1 MTGEKVLKPYD
12 FIEDYVTGRKTPL
25 IGSEENR
32 QEVEK
37 FLVDKKGYAREEITV
52 DQDLILTVGGEPY
65 RSQVDLLV
73 RVEGRSLMAV
83 KCVAG
88 SLDSREREIVAA
100 CRIAEARPIPLGVV
114 SDGKEARIMDAATGE
129 RVGDRLED
137 LPARTEAASY
147 LQRGGEKP
155 LQQEKVEREKLIF
168 RTYDMEDINVQR
180 KLRKP
185 D

>member
-1 MTGEKVLKPYD
+1 MTEEKVLKPYG
-12 FIEDYVTGRKTPL
+12 FVEDYITGRKTPL

-32 QEVEK
+32 QKVEK
-37 FLVDKKGYAREEITV
+37 FLVEEKGYAREEIAV
-52 DQDLILTVGGEPY
+52 DQDLTLTVAGALY
-65 RSQVDLLV
+65 RSQIDLLV
-73 RVEGRSLMAV
+73 RVEGRPLMAV
-83 KCVAG
+83 KCAAG

-100 CRIAEARPIPLGVV
+100 CRIADAHTIPLAVV
-114 SDGKEARIMDAATGE
+114 SDGREARVMDAAAGKRIGE
-129 RVGDRLED
+129 RLED

-147 LQRGGEKP
+147 LDRGLEKP
-155 LQQEKVEREKLIF
+155 REREKIEREKLIF